1 MTGKGHTWVSLAFSI
16 ATYKIGLQLGITP
29 LLVSVAT
36 IVGGTAPDWLE
47 IRKKNGGTV
56 IKHRTITHWLP
67 LWLALFFFTYGL
79 ITKNEN
85 LYQLYDFNINE
96 YLLSFLF
103 GFSIG
108 GLLHLL
114 VDIPNPMGI
123 PILTPTRRF
132 SLKLWKSGKFEVP
145 IVTAFFIFSLYYIG
159 VLNLNIEKLNFM

>member
-36 IVGGTAPDWLE
+36 IVGGTAPDWME

-56 IKHRTITHWLP
+56 IKHRTVTHWLP

-79 ITKNEN
+79 ITKNET
-85 LYQLYDFNINE
+85 LYQFYDFNFNQ